1 MFQEFTP
8 YGTVHAAA
16 LLVPVFSGLLF
27 TFFALK
33 KPDFQKA
40 IGISYAVL
48 ILTVRFARYGMDM
61 ALGTFHIAQLLSV
74 QICHVNMFLLAF
86 CLVRPNRG
94 VFAFNFIAGIPTALA
109 VVLFPG
115 TVHRPPATARAAF
128 FIASHVLLVMG
139 ALHLQLVHR
148 FRIPWRTVLYLHA
161 LPLVVFPP
169 LYFINS
175 VFGANALYLMGGNP
189 GTVLET
195 MYDAL
200 GPIWYLAVIIVL
212 YWLCLDLMY
221 LVHRLF
227 LRVAERRTKTG
238 GEACERA

>member
-1 MFQEFTP
+1 
-8 YGTVHAAA
+8 YSTVHAAA
-16 LLVPVFSGLLF
+16 LLIPVFTGLLL

-33 KPDFQKA
+33 KPGFQKT

-48 ILTVRFARYGMDM
+48 ILSVRFARYGLDM
-61 ALGTFHIAQLLSV
+61 ALGTFNIAQLFSV
-74 QICHVNMFLLAF
+74 QICHINMFLLAL
-86 CLVRPNRG
+86 CLVRPNG
-94 VFAFNFIAGIPTALA
+94 GLFAFNFIAGIPTALA

-115 TVHRPPATARAAF
+115 TVHRPPATARAVF

-139 ALHLQLVHR
+139 ALHLQLIHR

-161 LPLVVFPP
+161 LPFVVIPP
-169 LYFINS
+169 LYFVNS

-200 GPIWYLAVIIVL
+200 GPVWYLAVLIAL

-227 LRVAERRTKTG
+227 LKVAERKKKAG
-238 GEACERA
+238 GACEKA